1 MGRGLET
8 LAFLLPAPELAGGP
22 AGSPWRCLPRAFVY
36 WMLSANE
43 SHLNGKGTFS
53 MKFSRSIMLWGLVLS
68 LSGIFG
74 AMPPILA
81 QDQELTTAKDVVEAA
96 PEDTKDTLKKF
107 VESARDHFLTLP
119 VAALLN
125 LGDTLREEGG
135 DWNYKSMYLVVLT
148 ADGTAFYHGE
158 DPSKDGEPLIDEV
171 DDNGKMVV
179 QEIVT
184 ALIANDE
191 EEVFVEYSWDDPAT
205 DDMNPR
211 YCYAIKGGHPALAG
225 QVFILL
231 GGYHN
236 MVSSTEDETGD
247 LPDFPEISA
256 SDVRDRETLKAFVQ
270 AAGAWAIEA
279 LPTLGFDLTKLD
291 ALYKLEGGHW
301 KSGSTYIFTMTP
313 DGRVIFHGAR
323 EDQEDTINI
332 DLEDRNGFRFVE
344 ALIGAAIDE
353 EASGYVEYYWDDPG
367 VDGDEALGSAKV
379 GYAEAVT
386 LPDDFAIFPGATV
399 IVGSG
404 FYKGNQ
410 LALDFAHFANGGGIT
425 SDVVVVNASANAVQP
440 DIYFYDTMG
449 GLIDAGSVV
458 DVMGQGLEVTSYG
471 ALTVANAIPSL
482 GEATI
487 PTHGMGDLMTGS
499 VKVVSD
505 STDSPIGGVLRFDLT
520 GVGVAG
526 VGSSQSVRDAIFPAR
541 RTAGG
546 INTGAAFRNLSE
558 SEQTLTCRL
567 MKDGE
572 ALGDDAMVELPAN
585 GQDAKFINELFD
597 HDTSDFTGSV
607 RCMSPEG
614 EQEFTAVALELDVN
628 NGIFTTL
635 PVVPVA
641 MDASGSGNGNQVTLY
656 FAHFANGGGITS
668 DIVVVNA
675 AATAAQPDIYFYN
688 TMGEIIDAGSVLDVM
703 GQGLEVTDSGALTV
717 PNPIP
722 PLGEVTIPTH
732 GMGDLMTGS
741 VKVASDSSIGGV
753 LRFDLTGV
761 GVAGVGSSQP
771 VQDAVF
777 PARRVAGGINTGAAF
792 RNLSDSG
799 QMLTCSLMKDGQQ
812 LGDDATVDLPA
823 NGQDAKFIHE
833 MFDYDTSDFTGSVRC
848 TSPAGGQEFTAVAL
862 ELDANNRV
870 FTTLPVVPVAQ

>member
-1 MGRGLET
+1 M
-8 LAFLLPAPELAGGP
+8 
-22 AGSPWRCLPRAFVY
+22 
-36 WMLSANE
+36 N
-43 SHLNGKGTFS
+43 
-53 MKFSRSIMLWGLVLS
+53 FSRSMMVWGLAVS
-68 LSGIFG
+68 LTGIFG

-81 QDQELTTAKDVVEAA
+81 QDAELTTAKDVVEAA
-96 PEDTKDTLKKF
+96 PEDTNDTLKKF

-119 VAALLN
+119 ISALLT

-135 DWNYKSMYLVVLT
+135 DWNYQSMYLVVLT
-148 ADGTAFYHGE
+148 DMGSVFIHGE
-158 DPSKDGEPLIDEV
+158 DMSKDDTDLTEEV

-184 ALIANDE
+184 ALIDNDDE
-191 EEVFVEYSWDDPAT
+191 EIFVEYTWDDPAT
-205 DDMNPR
+205 DDTNPR
-211 YCYAIKGGHPALAG
+211 HCYAIKGGHPALPG
-225 QVFILL
+225 QVFILV
-231 GGYHN
+231 GGYHVN
-236 MVSSTEDETGD
+236 VATSMEPAEETEE
-247 LPDFPEISA
+247 LPEFPEISA
-256 SDVRDRETLKAFVQ
+256 MDVRDRETLKAFVQ
-270 AAGAWAIEA
+270 GAGDWAVRA
-279 LPTLGFDLTKLD
+279 LPTLGFDLQKLE
-291 ALYKLEGGHW
+291 AIFRLEGEGGHW

-323 EDQEDTINI
+323 EDQEGTINI

-367 VDGDEALGSAKV
+367 VEGDEELGSAKV
-379 GYAEAVT
+379 GYAETVT
-386 LPDDFAIFPGATV
+386 LPDDFAIFPGATIV
-399 IVGSG
+399 VGSG

-425 SDVVVVNASANAVQP
+425 SDVVVVNASGNAVRP
-440 DIYFYDTMG
+440 DIYFYDKMG

-458 DVMGQGLEVTSYG
+458 DVMGQGLEVTSYK
-471 ALTVANAIPSL
+471 ALTVTNPIPSL
-482 GEATI
+482 GEVTI

-505 STDSPIGGVLRFDLT
+505 SSDSPIGGVLRFDLT

-526 VGSSQSVRDAIFPAR
+526 VGASLPVRDAIFPAR
-541 RTAGG
+541 RMANG

-558 SEQTLTCRL
+558 SGQMLTCRL
-567 MKDGE
+567 MKDGQQ
-572 ALGDDAMVELPAN
+572 LGDDAMVDLPAN
-585 GQDAKFINELFD
+585 GQDAKFIHELFD

-607 RCMSPEG
+607 RCTSPEG
-614 EQEFTAVALELDVN
+614 EQEFTAVALELDTN
-628 NGIFTTL
+628 NGVFTTL

-641 MDASGSGNGNQVTLY
+641 MDGSGSGNGQATLY

-675 AATAAQPDIYFYN
+675 AATAAQPDIYFFDKN
-688 TMGEIIDAGSVLDVM
+688 GELIDAGSLLDVM
-703 GQGLEVTDSGALTV
+703 GQGFEVTSDGALTV

-722 PLGEVTIPTH
+722 ALGEVTIPTH

-741 VKVASDSSIGGV
+741 VKVESDSSGSSIGGV

-761 GVAGVGSSQP
+761 GVAGVGASQP
-771 VQDAVF
+771 VRDAIF

-799 QMLTCSLMKDGQQ
+799 QMLTCRLMKDGQQ
-812 LGDDATVDLPA
+812 LGGDAMVDLPA

-833 MFDYDTSDFTGSVRC
+833 MFDHDTSDFTGSVRC

-862 ELDANNRV
+862 ELDTNNNV

>member
-1 MGRGLET
+1 
-8 LAFLLPAPELAGGP
+8 
-22 AGSPWRCLPRAFVY
+22 
-36 WMLSANE
+36 
-43 SHLNGKGTFS
+43 
-53 MKFSRSIMLWGLVLS
+53 MKLSRSIMLWGLVLG
-68 LSGIFG
+68 LSGILG

-96 PEDTKDTLKKF
+96 PEETKDTLKKF

-119 VAALLN
+119 ISALLT

-135 DWNYKSMYLVVLT
+135 DWNYQSMYLVVLT
-148 ADGTAFYHGE
+148 DEGDVFIHGE
-158 DPSKDGEPLIDEV
+158 DMSKDDTNLKAEV
-171 DDNGKMVV
+171 DDNGEMVV
-179 QEIVT
+179 QVIVDT
-184 ALIANDE
+184 LIRDDQ

-205 DDMNPR
+205 DDTNPR
-211 YCYAIKGGHPALAG
+211 YCYAIKGGHPALPG
-225 QVFILL
+225 QVFILV
-231 GGYHN
+231 GGYHVN
-236 MVSSTEDETGD
+236 VTTSTEEEEEETED
-247 LPDFPEISA
+247 LPEFPEISA
-256 SDVRDRETLKAFVQ
+256 MDVRDRETLKAFVEG
-270 AAGAWAIEA
+270 AGDWAIRA
-279 LPTLGFDLTKLD
+279 LPTLNFDLQKLD
-291 ALYKLEGGHW
+291 AIFKLEGEGGHW

-323 EDQEDTINI
+323 EDQEGTINI

-353 EASGYVEYYWDDPG
+353 DASGYVEYYWDDPG

-379 GYAEAVT
+379 GYAETIT

-425 SDVVVVNASANAVQP
+425 SDVVVVNASANAVRP

-449 GLIDAGSVV
+449 GLIEAGSVV

-471 ALTVANAIPSL
+471 ALTVPTAIPSL
-482 GEATI
+482 GEVTI

-520 GVGVAG
+520 NVGVAG
-526 VGSSQSVRDAIFPAR
+526 VGSSQPVRDAIFPAR
-541 RTAGG
+541 RMAGG

-567 MKDGE
+567 MQDGE

-585 GQDAKFINELFD
+585 GQDAKFIHELFD

-614 EQEFTAVALELDVN
+614 EQEFTAVALELDAN
-628 NGIFTTL
+628 NGVFTTL

-641 MDASGSGNGNQVTLY
+641 MDGSGSGNGNQVTLY

-675 AATAAQPDIYFYN
+675 SATAAQPDIYFYN

-703 GQGLEVTDSGALTV
+703 GQGLEVTDSGSLTV
-717 PNPIP
+717 PDPIP

-741 VKVASDSSIGGV
+741 VKVSSDSTIGGV
-753 LRFDLTGV
+753 LRFDLTNV

-771 VQDAVF
+771 VQDAIF
-777 PARRVAGGINTGAAF
+777 PARRMAGGINTGAAF
-792 RNLSDSG
+792 RNLSDSE
-799 QMLTCSLMKDGQQ
+799 QTLTCRLMKAGQA
-812 LGDDATVDLPA
+812 LGADAMVELPA

-833 MFDYDTSDFTGSVRC
+833 LFDHDTSDFTGSVRC
-848 TSPAGGQEFTAVAL
+848 MSPEGEQEFTAVAL